1 MSVRFVEIPDST
13 SPCCGWQNHSYRT
26 NIPPQPG
33 EAEVCI
39 GCGAIFIRAD
49 NLQERLPTDEE
60 IQTLQDNGEWDEIE
74 ARWLPVEGQA
84 SGAAW
89 QLVED
94 AEARYEAF
102 KGKVTK

>member
-39 GCGAIFIRAD
+39 GCGTILIRAD

-60 IQTLQDNGEWDEIE
+60 LVVLQDNGEWDEIE
-74 ARWLPVEGQA
+74 ARWHRMETTGYLASVWERRGWELPEG
-84 SGAAW
+84 
-89 QLVED
+89 
-94 AEARYEAF
+94 
-102 KGKVTK
+102 